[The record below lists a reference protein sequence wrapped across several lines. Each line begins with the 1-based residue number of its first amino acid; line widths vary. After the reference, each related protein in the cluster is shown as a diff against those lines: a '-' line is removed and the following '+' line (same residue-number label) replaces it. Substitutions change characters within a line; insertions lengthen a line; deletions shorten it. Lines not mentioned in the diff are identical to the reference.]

1 MGSNLATE
9 LADGLL
15 ELDLETQIAIHLT
28 SNHYPPVPRSMVQP
42 CIDAID
48 AYYEEDYNKMIEM
61 PEGVFYRGSKFAPA
75 SAIIE
80 QHHLDAWLP
89 ECDVTGAMKGMLK
102 YFRDT
107 RIKYKQLA
115 EQYYETDRKKSE

>member
-9 LADGLL
+9 LAGGLL

-48 AYYEEDYNKMIEM
+48 AYYEEDYNKLIKL
-61 PEGVFYRGSKFAPA
+61 PEPITWRGKDSAPA
-75 SAIIE
+75 SAIVDA
-80 QHHLDAWLP
+80 HHLDAWLP
-89 ECDVTGAMKGMLK
+89 ELE
-102 YFRDT
+102 
-107 RIKYKQLA
+107 L
-115 EQYYETDRKKSE
+115 